1 MTGFIDVCLAQN
13 KLKTYTRMFATK
25 VWVKITRAAINI
37 SLLHQSARDIAKK
50 KFPWVD
56 LLIRFFPPSK
66 IEETT
71 KNAILGR
78 F

>member
-13 KLKTYTRMFATK
+13 KLKTYTRLFATK

-50 KFPWVD
+50 VSMGGSSN
-56 LLIRFFPPSK
+56 LFFPPSK

-71 KNAILGR
+71 KNTILGR